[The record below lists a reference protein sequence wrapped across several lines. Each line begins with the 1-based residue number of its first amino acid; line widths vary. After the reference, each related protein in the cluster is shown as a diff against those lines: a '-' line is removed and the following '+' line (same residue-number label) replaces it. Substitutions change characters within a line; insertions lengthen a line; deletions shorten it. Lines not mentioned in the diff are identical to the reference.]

1 VLQLVLLAEGEI
13 VPVAHGIGA
22 VLDPARGW
30 LDPLLTLARATGQAD
45 TQGVLAQTLRNLFT
59 EYQPNRTPIGDIVEG
74 IAEVQRVQPRAD
86 LDARYTAA
94 DYTSMLRGIASFI
107 DDEKRGLRKF
117 IRVIQGRH
125 LPE

>member
-1 VLQLVLLAEGEI
+1 

-30 LDPLLTLARATGQAD
+30 LDPLLLVARATGQAD

-59 EYQPNRTPIGDIVEG
+59 EPEPGRTPIGDIIDG
-74 IAEVQRVQPRAD
+74 ISAVQRVEPRAD
-86 LDARYTAA
+86 LDARYNTP
-94 DYTSMLRGIASFI
+94 DYQAVLRGLAEFI
-107 DDEKRGLRKF
+107 NDEKRGLRKF

-125 LPE
+125 LAE